1 MMKRATKLV
10 ILAFAVFCINSVYA
24 QPGKPSLTLPSN
36 TSIKVSL
43 TPSLSWYIS
52 PLPDNFRLQIATD
65 SLFTT
70 PVFDSTQN
78 NVTVYTVPAGK
89 LNNYVV
95 YYWRVRGSD
104 TNGDGDWSDIFSFR
118 TIDSQ
123 PVEPVLVSPK
133 DNSIN
138 AAAFPDLRWNAVP
151 HATRYQL
158 QVSKNSSFTSNI
170 KLDSTFDGARN
181 TLLYD
186 RDTLKID
193 SIYYWRVRAENETGW
208 GAWSNSFVFT
218 VHFLPPSVPML
229 QLPAN
234 GSVNQALN
242 GVMEWTE
249 AKQTTKYRVFVSTN
263 PQLTPLLFK
272 DSVATS
278 FYTLPLDVLAF
289 DTSTTYYWTVQAG
302 NDDNFYSRT
311 TDTFMFTTTNIYPPS
326 RPSNVSPNSATV
338 QSTRTPTFT
347 WSETS
352 TYPADSFF
360 LHIATFN
367 NFSDS
372 ILFKGLTTKSYT
384 IPAGQ
389 PLPYHTVFYWR
400 VAGKND
406 GGLSPWSY
414 FWNITTGITNPT
426 KNTFLATLYPNPAT
440 TSTTFAF
447 ELAQSQQVRVTVIDI
462 TGKEIMEVFDGT
474 LSADK
479 HSFDINTSALPA
491 GNYYTVIGGNS
502 AMQAIPFIK
511 K

>member
-1 MMKRATKLV
+1 MKRATTLV

-24 QPGKPSLTLPSN
+24 QPGKSTLTLPSN
-36 TSIKVSL
+36 GSTKVSL

-65 SLFTT
+65 SSFTT
-70 PVFDSTQN
+70 PIFDSTQN
-78 NVTVYTVPAGK
+78 NITVYTVAPGK
-89 LNNYVV
+89 LTNYGT

-104 TNGDGDWSDIFSFR
+104 MNGDGDWSDIFSFR
-118 TIDSQ
+118 TIDGQ
-123 PVEPVLVSPK
+123 AKEPVLTSPK
-133 DNSIN
+133 DNSID

-151 HATRYQL
+151 NALRYQL
-158 QVSKNSSFTSNI
+158 QIAKTSGFTGI
-170 KLDSTFDGARN
+170 KLDSTFDASRN

-193 SIYYWRVRAENETGW
+193 TSYFWRVRAENETGW
-208 GAWSNSFVFT
+208 GPWSNSFVFT

-234 GSVNQALN
+234 GSINQPLN
-242 GVMEWTE
+242 GKMEWTD
-249 AKQTTKYRVFVSTN
+249 ALQTSKYRFFVSKDAHLSTI
-263 PQLTPLLFK
+263 LFK
-272 DSVATS
+272 DSVS
-278 FYTLPLDVLAF
+278 VSYFNLPLETLAL

-302 NDDNFYSRT
+302 NDEDFYSRT
-311 TDTFMFTTTNIYPPS
+311 SDTFMFTTANIYPPA
-326 RPSNVSPNSATV
+326 RPVNVSPKSATV
-338 QSTRTPTFT
+338 QATRAPTFT

-360 LHIATFN
+360 LHVATFN
-367 NFSDS
+367 NFTDS
-372 ILFKGLTTKSYT
+372 ALYKGLTTTTYT
-384 IPAGQ
+384 VPTGQ
-389 PLPYHTVFYWR
+389 PLQYETVFYWR
-400 VAGKND
+400 VAGKNV

-414 FWNITTGITNPT
+414 FWNITTDVTNPV

-447 ELAQSQQVRVTVIDI
+447 ELTQNQQVRVAVIDV
-462 TGKEIMEVFDGT
+462 TGKEVMEVYNGQ

-479 HSFDINTSALPA
+479 HSFDINISALPA

-502 AMQAIPFIK
+502 AMQALPFIK